1 MSQPIFIIAS
11 ERIMMNFCN
20 AVSCFACG
28 CASSIVE
35 ASIWLPI
42 LLAVGTLTAAPA
54 PPQSQPQIQ
63 QPHQMR
69 CPPCVRNLRC
79 SIDTD
84 LPPRRDNRTASLAKS
99 GICLS
104 IRICTAPAA
113 TKKALISM
121 KSVLQPR
128 FMHFPKT
135 QQAANPRYGPT
146 HR

>member
-11 ERIMMNFCN
+11 ERIMMNFFN
-20 AVSCFACG
+20 AVPCFVCG
-28 CASSIVE
+28 CAASIVE
-35 ASIWLPI
+35 ASIWFPI
-42 LLAVGTLTAAPA
+42 LLAVGALTAAPA
-54 PPQSQPQIQ
+54 PPQSRPQIQ
-63 QPHQMR
+63 QPHQIR
-69 CPPCVRNLRC
+69 CPPRVPNLRC

-84 LPPRRDNRTASLAKS
+84 LPPRRDNRTANLAKS

-104 IRICTAPAA
+104 TRMCAASAA

-135 QQAANPRYGPT
+135 QQAANPRYGPA